1 MVDSEEEKQNYLRE
15 NILDKGYEAEDFV
28 TYLTSKKGDEGVD
41 LGNWS
46 LNELKLVVQEYI
58 LTHSKSDS
66 QTGNNFQSTPQIQNN
81 VGQNNI
87 VQNQM
92 STTQDTN
99 TITTATATTS
109 QNMDF
114 NMNNNISNLNNMNMG
129 INNQNMNMIMNM
141 NPNMN
146 LGINQNMN
154 MGMNTNMNLVMNPNM
169 NMGMNTNMNLVMNP
183 NMNMGMSPNMNMG
196 LNNNIIN
203 NNINNLSTP
212 ELQNNMN
219 QNFMSFSPAIEPEE
233 KTDIY
238 GITELDTILCSICE
252 KSEMSKFGN
261 IKIELSLGE
270 KVAGNIFRKAY
281 MTYIVSTSP
290 LNLKVRRR
298 YSDFEWLRQILLNF
312 FSSSVIP
319 PIPKKNKLIGG
330 DRFDETFLLKRMRT
344 LERFLNLLMEDPM
357 IKVSQILYDF
367 LSIEEEDK
375 FNEKKKNYNN
385 FKLPAFLR
393 DYKSLNGKLD
403 ITINE
408 ERETFYQ
415 NIKDNT
421 ELNQD
426 ILTKLNKNM
435 KLLNSEMQLVINR
448 MDEISKNCE
457 ELYLNSVKYSDIKD
471 IKISYYQLNDMFKDW
486 STALKKTSNVIN
498 VNIREYF
505 KYTKN
510 TFRSMKELINIV
522 DNYKQNYYKAKR
534 NLISKKEDLFK
545 KGDISKWDLGP
556 NKDMVIDLLKDKNI
570 ALPKMLCNET
580 NAVINIK
587 QLYGYYLNCAKNE
600 FERIR
605 KLNGFGH
612 KKNISDNSKLQIT
625 ILSELFKNISDIAIC
640 SPKYDMTNIE
650 KETEQKYGEK
660 EKENDKNKKV

>member
-146 LGINQNMN
+146 LGINQ
-154 MGMNTNMNLVMNPNM
+154 NM

-486 STALKKTSNVIN
+486 STALKKTSNVMN

-545 KGDISKWDLGP
+545 KGDVSKWDLGP
-556 NKDMVIDLLKDKNI
+556 NKNMVIDLLKDKNI

-625 ILSELFKNISDIAIC
+625 ILSELFKNISDIAIG